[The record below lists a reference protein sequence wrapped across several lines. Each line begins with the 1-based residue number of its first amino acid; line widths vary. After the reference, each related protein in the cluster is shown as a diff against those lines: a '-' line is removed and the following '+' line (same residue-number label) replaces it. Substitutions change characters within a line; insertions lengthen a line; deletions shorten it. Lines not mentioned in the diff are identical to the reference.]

1 LPALAGRLGRRST
14 DTGKLGSGRE
24 FDPPDCNF
32 PDCWMSVFRLL
43 QIAEPG
49 RRGHNVAPFFIPYM
63 WKVLPVTQKP
73 DQCLGEWIDR
83 EAIAEAMIPLIGQL
97 YRNNNVVTS
106 IHGRGLINRSVIAI
120 MKAHRFARHRMA
132 DDAELSVHETFP
144 ILKAMSELKLG
155 AASVDL
161 GKMVAKFK
169 AEGNGR
175 SIEDFVKA
183 ELAEVVG
190 KQNGD
195 AREGTDVVLY
205 GFGRIGRLLARILI
219 EKTGGGDGL
228 RLRAIVV
235 RKGAENDLV
244 KRASLLRRDSVH
256 GPFDGTI
263 TIDEEN
269 NTLTANGN
277 LIQVI
282 YSNDPASID
291 YTQYG
296 IKNALLVDN
305 TGKWRDAEGLGQHL
319 KCPGIDRVVLTAP
332 GKGALKNIV
341 HGINHSDIGADDK
354 IISAASC
361 TTNAIVPV
369 LKAVNDQYGIVNGHV
384 ETVHSYTNDQNLIDN
399 FHKGSRRG
407 RSAPLNMVI
416 TETGA
421 ATAAA
426 KALPV
431 LKGKLTGNAIRVPTP
446 NVSMAILNL
455 NLEKATTREEINEY
469 LRQMAMHS
477 DLQKQIDFV
486 SSQEV
491 VSTDFVGSRHAG
503 VVDAEATI
511 CNDNRV
517 VLYVWYDN
525 EFGYSCQ
532 VVRVMEDMAGVNPP
546 AFPR

>member
-1 LPALAGRLGRRST
+1 VEG
-14 DTGKLGSGRE
+14 
-24 FDPPDCNF
+24 
-32 PDCWMSVFRLL
+32 
-43 QIAEPG
+43 IA
-49 RRGHNVAPFFIPYM
+49 
-63 WKVLPVTQKP
+63 VTQKP

-83 EAIAEAMIPLIGQL
+83 EALAEAMIPLIGQL
-97 YRNNNVVTS
+97 YRNHNVVLS
-106 IHGRGLINRSVIAI
+106 IHGRSLINRSVIDI
-120 MKAHRFARHRMA
+120 LKAHRFARHRQS
-132 DDAELSVHETFP
+132 DESSLSVHDTYAV
-144 ILKAMSELKLG
+144 LKVMSELRLG
-155 AASVDL
+155 GASVDL
-161 GKMVAKFK
+161 GKMVGKFK
-169 AEGNGR
+169 AAGQGR
-175 SIEDFVKA
+175 SIEQFVHD
-183 ELAEVVG
+183 ELADVVD
-190 KQNGD
+190 KQRS
-195 AREGTDVVLY
+195 APAKGTDVVLY

-219 EKTGGGDGL
+219 DHTGGGDGL

-235 RKGAENDLV
+235 RKGADNDLL

-256 GPFDGTI
+256 GKFNGTI
-263 TIDEEN
+263 TVDEQN
-269 NTLTANGN
+269 NSLIANGN
-277 LIQVI
+277 WIQVI
-282 YSNDPASID
+282 YAKDPSGID

-296 IKNALLVDN
+296 IEKALLVDN
-305 TGKWRDAEGLGQHL
+305 TGVWRDAEGLSQHL
-319 KCPGIDRVVLTAP
+319 TCPGIDRVVLTAP
-332 GKGALKNIV
+332 GKGSLKNIV
-341 HGINHSDIGADDK
+341 HGINHREITPEDK

-369 LKAVNDQYGIVNGHV
+369 LKAINDRYGIVNGHV

-407 RSAPLNMVI
+407 RSAALNMVI

-455 NLEKATTREEINEY
+455 NLEKTTSREDINEY
-469 LRQMAMHS
+469 LRQVAMHS
-477 DLQKQIDFV
+477 ELQKQIDFV

-511 CNDNRV
+511 ASDNRV

-532 VVRVMEDMAGVNPP
+532 VIRVMEEMAGVNPP

>member
-1 LPALAGRLGRRST
+1 
-14 DTGKLGSGRE
+14 
-24 FDPPDCNF
+24 
-32 PDCWMSVFRLL
+32 
-43 QIAEPG
+43 
-49 RRGHNVAPFFIPYM
+49 
-63 WKVLPVTQKP
+63 VTQKP

-83 EAIAEAMIPLIGQL
+83 EALAEAMIPLIGQL

-106 IHGRGLINRSVIAI
+106 IYGRGLINRSVIAI
-120 MKAHRFARHRMA
+120 LKAHRFARHRIA
-132 DDAELSVHETFP
+132 DETELSVHDTFQ
-144 ILKAMSELKLG
+144 ILKTMSEMNLG

-161 GKMVAKFK
+161 GKLVAKYK
-169 AEGNGR
+169 DAGNGR
-175 SIEDFVKA
+175 SLEQFVRE
-183 ELAEVVG
+183 ELAEVADKRHAATG
-190 KQNGD
+190 HK
-195 AREGTDVVLY
+195 GTDVVLY
-205 GFGRIGRLLARILI
+205 CFGRIGRLLARILI

-235 RKGAENDLV
+235 RKGSDNDLV

-263 TIDEEN
+263 TIDEAN
-269 NTLTANGN
+269 NTITANGN

-282 YSNDPASID
+282 YSNDPASVD

-296 IKNALLVDN
+296 IENALLVDN

-319 KCPGIDRVVLTAP
+319 KCPGVARVVLTAP
-332 GKGALKNIV
+332 GKGELKNIV
-341 HGINHSDIGADDK
+341 HGINHGDITADDK

-407 RSAPLNMVI
+407 RSAALNMVI

-455 NLEKATTREEINEY
+455 NLEKATSRDEINEY

-486 SSQEV
+486 NSQEV

>member
-1 LPALAGRLGRRST
+1 M
-14 DTGKLGSGRE
+14 
-24 FDPPDCNF
+24 N
-32 PDCWMSVFRLL
+32 
-43 QIAEPG
+43 
-49 RRGHNVAPFFIPYM
+49 
-63 WKVLPVTQKP
+63 QKP

-83 EAIAEAMIPLIGQL
+83 EALAEAMIPLIGQL

-106 IHGRGLINRSVIAI
+106 IYGRGLINRSVIAI
-120 MKAHRFARHRMA
+120 LKAHRFARHRLG
-132 DDAELSVHETFP
+132 DACELTVRETYP

-155 AASVDL
+155 SASVDL
-161 GKMVAKFK
+161 GKMASKFK
-169 AEGNGR
+169 VEGNNR
-175 SIEDFVKA
+175 SVEQFVA
-183 ELAEVVG
+183 DELQTVAG
-190 KQNGD
+190 QQSASRRK
-195 AREGTDVVLY
+195 GTDVVLY
-205 GFGRIGRLLARILI
+205 GFGRIGRLLARILV

-263 TIDEEN
+263 TIDEAN
-269 NTLTANGN
+269 STLTANGN
-277 LIQVI
+277 LIQII
-282 YSNDPASID
+282 YAKSPTEVD

-296 IKNALLVDN
+296 IENALLVDN
-305 TGKWRDAEGLGQHL
+305 TGVWRDAEGLGQHL
-319 KCPGIDRVVLTAP
+319 ACPGIDRVVLTAP

-341 HGINHSDIGADDK
+341 HGINHAEISADDK

-369 LKAVNDQYGIVNGHV
+369 LKAVNDQYGILNGHV

-407 RSAPLNMVI
+407 RSAALNMVI

-455 NLEKATTREEINEY
+455 NLEKATSREEINEY

-477 DLQKQIDFV
+477 ELHKQIDFV
-486 SSQEV
+486 NSQEV
-491 VSTDFVGSRHAG
+491 VSSDFVGSRHAG

-546 AFPR
+546 AFPK